1 MHAFFPPDL
10 LQPCVLAL
18 ARAKKRAC
26 LDLIHWLLYGGI
38 AEGPAQDS
46 LDDRCIT
53 CRHQR
58 RKVQYPERTQHG
70 GLLMQMDVE
79 NVAPLRMTNIFT
91 GTDSYSL
98 LNFFNLKSQS
108 MIWWTISLLRWSV
121 FQPSSHPVLCCT
133 RVSVFDSI
141 YSSFGINVDISLEL
155 LSVTMLREPVET
167 SYGPPFSTS
176 TLRSL

>member
-18 ARAKKRAC
+18 ARVKKRAC

-70 GLLMQMDVE
+70 GPLMQMDVD
-79 NVAPLRMTNIFT
+79 NVAPLRMKNI
-91 GTDSYSL
+91 L
-98 LNFFNLKSQS
+98 LVL
-108 MIWWTISLLRWSV
+108 IRTAYCISLISNLNRWSGELFLSCDGPYFSRHHTQFCV
-121 FQPSSHPVLCCT
+121 VPKFPSLIQYIPL
-133 RVSVFDSI
+133 
-141 YSSFGINVDISLEL
+141 LESRL
-155 LSVTMLREPVET
+155 ICH
-167 SYGPPFSTS
+167 
-176 TLRSL
+176 